1 MAIGRVVSFLS
12 EHSVEY
18 AIVPR
23 AVSVLK
29 GAFDNVV
36 PLYFWKTRE
45 GNGLSEALNADVT
58 VRVLA
63 LFPRRPKLADLDD
76 SAPLYGKINAEIF
89 EFSAMASKFGI
100 PTAVAL
106 PLVRN
111 IRQLGR
117 DPRIVWIQIV
127 PGNVDAQLES
137 DVHLMFSDK
146 EELVALDGSLPK
158 SLSVMEESDL
168 PRIISSNS
176 ARLTWHKATEAMS
189 ELRATSERYRY
200 ALRFFGGGA
209 QYRPVYLIVFEGH

>member
-1 MAIGRVVSFLS
+1 MAVGRVVSFLS

-45 GNGLSEALNADVT
+45 GNGLSAALNADVT

-76 SAPLYGKINAEIF
+76 SAPLFGKINSEIF
-89 EFSAMASKFGI
+89 EFSAVASKFGI
-100 PTAVAL
+100 PVAVGL

-111 IRQLGR
+111 IQQLGR
-117 DPRIVWIQIV
+117 NPRIAWIQIV
-127 PGNVDAQLES
+127 SGNVDAQLES
-137 DVHLMFSDK
+137 DVHLMFSEK
-146 EELVALDGSLPK
+146 EGLAALDGLLPE
-158 SLSVMEESDL
+158 SLSMMEELDL

-176 ARLTWHKATEAMS
+176 VRLTWHEAAEAMS
-189 ELRATSERYRY
+189 ELRATSEGYRY
-200 ALRFFGGGA
+200 ALRFLGGGA
-209 QYRPVYLIVFEGH
+209 QYRPVYLMVFEDH